1 MKRRELGMAL
11 VVAILVIGWT
21 VAGEA
26 VLKGEAVNYQQGGTK
41 LQGYLVY
48 EDSFQAQRPG
58 VLVVHEWWGLNEHA
72 KKKAEELAKEGY
84 IALAVDMF
92 GEGKTTTHP
101 KEAGEWATAV
111 RENKQLRK
119 DRFMAGYEMLR
130 KHPLVLKDQ
139 IAAIGYCFGG
149 AVVLTMAQEGA
160 DLKGVVSFHGALPQ
174 EKTEPGK
181 VKAKVLVC
189 HGADDP
195 LITRE
200 QIQQFQDNMRAAGAD
215 WQFMVYGGAKH
226 SFTNP
231 AADKVGI
238 PALAYNKIVDQR
250 SWDLM
255 VLFFEEVFAR

>member
-1 MKRRELGMAL
+1 MKKTRRFSMVLAAAL
-11 VVAILVIGWT
+11 TLVWGANAT
-21 VAGEA
+21 AA
-26 VLKGEAVNYQQGGTK
+26 LKSEQVTYPQGTTT

-48 EDSFQAQRPG
+48 EDSYQTQRPG

-84 IALAVDMF
+84 VALAVDMF

-101 KEAGEWATAV
+101 QEAGEWATAV
-111 RENKQLRK
+111 RQNKQLGK
-119 DRFMAGYEMLR
+119 DRFLAGYEMLR
-130 KHPLVLKDQ
+130 KHPLVLKEQ
-139 IAAIGYCFGG
+139 IGAIGYCFGG
-149 AVVLTMAQEGA
+149 SVVLTMAQEGA

-174 EKTEPGK
+174 EKSAPGR

-215 WQFMVYGGAKH
+215 WQFMAYGGAKH

-238 PALAYNKIVDQR
+238 PALAYNKTADQR
-250 SWDLM
+250 SWKLM
-255 VLFFEEVFAR
+255 VSFFKEIFAQ